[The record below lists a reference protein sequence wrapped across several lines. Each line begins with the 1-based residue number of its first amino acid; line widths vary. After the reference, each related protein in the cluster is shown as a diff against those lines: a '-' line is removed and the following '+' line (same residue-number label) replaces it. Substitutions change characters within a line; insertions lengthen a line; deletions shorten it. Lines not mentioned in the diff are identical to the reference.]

1 MAEFYEREIIFN
13 HRKAKLYEKY
23 ESGGC
28 FFFVF
33 FVPIRFSNIYMEEI
47 IVSPSNPRVKNV
59 LKLKEKSSE
68 RKSQDLIVVEGLREI
83 LMAKENGFDVK
94 TLFVCDDIA
103 GKKSKELIS
112 SATHLVRISK
122 EVFEKITYRE
132 NSDGLLALV
141 RPKHLRLNDLKLS
154 SNPLLIILESVEK
167 PGNLG
172 AILRTADA
180 SGADAVIVC
189 DPKTD
194 IYNPNSIRS
203 SIGCVFSKQVVATT
217 SEDVIKFLQEKKI
230 KSYPAALTAKK
241 KYTDVDFTVP
251 VAIILGTEADGL
263 SEKWINPSQDQIIIP
278 MLGKTDSLNVSASC
292 AVIVY
297 EAVRQRA
304 IQK

>member
-1 MAEFYEREIIFN
+1 
-13 HRKAKLYEKY
+13 
-23 ESGGC
+23 
-28 FFFVF
+28 
-33 FVPIRFSNIYMEEI
+33 MEEK
-47 IVSPSNPRVKNV
+47 IVSPSNPRIKNV
-59 LKLKEKSSE
+59 IKLKEKSSE

-83 LMAKENGFDVK
+83 LMAKENGFGIK

-103 GKKSKELIS
+103 NKKSKELVS
-112 SATHLVRISK
+112 SAHHLVRISK

-141 RPKHLRLNDLKLS
+141 QPKHIRLSDLKLS
-154 SNPLLIILESVEK
+154 ENPLLIILESVEK

-180 SGADAVIVC
+180 SGVDAVIVC

-194 IYNPNSIRS
+194 IYNPNLIRS
-203 SIGCVFSKQVVATT
+203 SIGCIFSKQTVAA
-217 SEDVIKFLQEKKI
+217 SSDEVLKFLKEKNI
-230 KSYPAALTAKK
+230 RSFAAALSAKK
-241 KYTDVDFTVP
+241 NYVSSDFTIP
-251 VAIILGTEADGL
+251 SAIILGTEADGL
-263 SEKWINPSQDQIIIP
+263 SEKWLKASDEQIKIP

-297 EAVRQRA
+297 EAVRQRT